1 MRHTA
6 WECCLHHCSCRREK
20 QVQPRQAFI
29 TLLEKK
35 FHVTLITPSMRGET
49 CRDVLTQ
56 TENRAGT
63 QKANRSPFPQEN
75 EYSWSIKKFGIT
87 SRYEETKQP
96 NVTSERQNPDT
107 PLDPRC
113 QSGPSTR
120 NSLDPKEG
128 RFSKDYGA
136 DRQRLQISDP
146 HFDKF
151 LHPATFA
158 CWKIRFKTEACTCS
172 QFPTEAMLCIK
183 RSGDG

>member
-1 MRHTA
+1 MNVCFTTAHAEESSKCSTGKHLSRYWKKVPSHAHHTFDA
-6 WECCLHHCSCRREK
+6 RRDMSRCTHTNGKSRRDPKSK
-20 QVQPRQAFI
+20 QESYSVR
-29 TLLEKK
+29 
-35 FHVTLITPSMRGET
+35 
-49 CRDVLTQ
+49 
-56 TENRAGT
+56 
-63 QKANRSPFPQEN
+63 N

-96 NVTSERQNPDT
+96 NVTSERQNPNT
-107 PLDPRC
+107 PFGSEMPA
-113 QSGPSTR
+113 GPSTR